1 VLQDKVVIITGAGSG
16 VGRGLAAG
24 FCRDGAHVIGFGRT
38 RTDLDETAE
47 RHGRGRMRAVV
58 GDVASADDV
67 ERLFAEVEAEHGGVD
82 VLVNNAAVYPRVS
95 FLESSMEDFERDLKI
110 NVMGVARTCR
120 RALPGMLARGHGRVI
135 NVGSFAFKAPIPRSA
150 LYSASKGAV
159 DALTRAIAADVS
171 HPDVLVNQLMPGIY
185 RTRMTPDQG
194 DDPMNAYPH
203 ARALALL
210 PRGGAHGATFLLGDR
225 FDDQPRGVRDRIANK
240 VRHILG
246 R

>member
-1 VLQDKVVIITGAGSG
+1 MLTDKVVVITGAGSG

-24 FCRDGAHVIGFGRT
+24 FCRDGARVVGFGRT
-38 RTDLDETAE
+38 RADLDETAA
-47 RHGRGRMRAVV
+47 RFGLRRMQVVV
-58 GDVASADDV
+58 GDVASGEDV
-67 ERLFAEVEAEHGGVD
+67 ERLFGEVEAEHGRVD

-95 FLESSMEDFERDLKI
+95 FLESSMDDFERDLKI

-120 RALPGMLARGHGRVI
+120 RALPGMIARGHGRVI

-159 DALTRAIAADVS
+159 DALTRAIAADVA

-203 ARALALL
+203 ARALAVL
-210 PRGGAHGATFLLGDR
+210 PRGGAHGQTFLLGEQIDDR
-225 FDDQPRGVRDRIANK
+225 PQGVRDRLVGR
-240 VRHILG
+240 VRGLLG